1 MKRRSTLLLLA
12 VSLVLLLAA
21 CGRNMAEQ
29 PRYGAY
35 DATPYFADGSSSQV
49 PPANTVSREFGNIDP
64 AFLTGVNPDGSLV
77 SELPVELTASLLQ
90 RGRERYDIYC
100 SVCHNYD
107 GGGAGMAV
115 VRGFPNPNSLHAPH
129 LQDVPLGYFVQ
140 VITNGFGA
148 MYPYAS
154 RVPAGDRWA
163 IAAYIRA
170 LQLSQN
176 ATADDLPADI
186 EPESGDL
193 PLGAAAELSSAGG
206 DR

>member
-1 MKRRSTLLLLA
+1 MKRPSILLLLA
-12 VSLVLLLAA
+12 AALVLVLSA

-29 PRYGAY
+29 PRYGAW
-35 DATPYFADGSSSQV
+35 DANPFFADGSASQV

-64 AFLTGVNPDGSLV
+64 SFLTGVNSDGSLV
-77 SELPVELTASLLQ
+77 ADLPVDLSASLLQ

-100 SVCHNYD
+100 AVCHNFD

-115 VRGFPNPNSLHAPH
+115 IRGFPNPSSLHADH

-176 ATADDLPADI
+176 ATADDLPEDL
-186 EPESGDL
+186 GDL
-193 PLGAAAELSSAGG
+193 EGFSLELLSAGG
-206 DR
+206 DN

>member
-1 MKRRSTLLLLA
+1 MRRPATLLLLA
-12 VSLVLLLAA
+12 AALVLVLAA
-21 CGRNMAEQ
+21 CGRNMSDQ
-29 PRYGAY
+29 PRLGTYEASQF
-35 DATPYFADGSSSQV
+35 FADGSASQV

-77 SELPVELTASLLQ
+77 SELPVELSGSLLQ

-100 SVCHNYD
+100 AVCHNYD

-115 VRGFPNPNSLHAPH
+115 IRGFPNPSSLHAPH

-163 IAAYIRA
+163 IAAYIQA

-176 ATADDLPADI
+176 ATADDLPEDLGDLEGA
-186 EPESGDL
+186 EPEL
-193 PLGAAAELSSAGG
+193 LSAGG
-206 DR
+206 DN

>member
-1 MKRRSTLLLLA
+1 MSRTLRILFA
-12 VSLVLLLAA
+12 AATLVLLLAA

-35 DATPYFADGSSSQV
+35 DANPYFADGSGSQT
-49 PPANTVSREFGNIDP
+49 PPANTVSREFGNISP
-64 AFLTGVNPDGSLV
+64 SFLTGVNQDGSLV
-77 SELPVELTASLLQ
+77 AELPVELTASLLQ
-90 RGRERYDIYC
+90 RGRERYDIFC

-107 GGGAGMAV
+107 GGGGGMAV
-115 VRGFPNPNSLHAPH
+115 IRGFPNPSSLHAPH

-176 ATADDLPADI
+176 ATADDLP
-186 EPESGDL
+186 EDL
-193 PLGAAAELSSAGG
+193 GELLEDGTPPQLSLGG
-206 DR
+206 DN